1 MVVPVL
7 MLKETAIMVWIKTLC
22 SVLLMALIVGC
33 GDVGVSL
40 EDADMSSSDAM
51 SFKSSPWSPPIW
63 LGPVVNSNEAELAPR
78 LTNDELSLYFGS
90 RRAGGFGG
98 NDVWVS
104 RRDCLDCP
112 FTVPV
117 NLGPNINSLG
127 NDGTPMVSR
136 DGHWLFYASTKA
148 GNEDI
153 FVSHR
158 DDPNDD
164 LAWGPSVRLCSEIN
178 SPAAEGGPDYI
189 PAGEAG
195 DKNFHFTRVV
205 GASADIYVA
214 SINLA
219 TGECG
224 VPELVPGLGTP
235 AREPSVR
242 WDGKEMY
249 FWSNRPGS
257 MLADLF
263 VTHRQSASKD
273 WEPPQNVGV
282 PVNHAGADLTPGLS
296 FSGRTLVFASGFTRP
311 PNAGLQDLWMSTRTP
326 SGK

>member
-1 MVVPVL
+1 MLRSRTRTLMVALSATIITACAPDVTDVELVLARSPSQSAAKYAAWSAPV
-7 MLKETAIMVWIKTLC
+7 
-22 SVLLMALIVGC
+22 
-33 GDVGVSL
+33 
-40 EDADMSSSDAM
+40 
-51 SFKSSPWSPPIW
+51 W
-63 LGPVVNSNEAELAPR
+63 LGPIVNSNQAELAPR

-90 RRAGGFGG
+90 RRAGGLGN

-104 RRDCLDCP
+104 RRHCLDCP

-117 NLGPNINSLG
+117 NLGPNINSPG

-164 LAWGPSVRLCSEIN
+164 LAWGPSVSLCSEIN
-178 SPAAEGGPDYI
+178 SSGAEGGPDYI

-205 GASADIYVA
+205 GASVNIYVA

-219 TGECG
+219 TGKCG
-224 VPELVPGLGTP
+224 VPELVTGLGTP

-249 FWSNRPGS
+249 FWSLRPGS

-296 FSGRTLVFASGFTRP
+296 FSGRTLVFASGLTRGG
-311 PNAGLQDLWMSTRTP
+311 AGLQDIWMSTRTP